1 MKYFA
6 CLLLLLSFAASAEE
20 VADCSEIANAVDR
33 LSCFDQHFPRKDSAP
48 TVPENQTEVNP
59 TSDEASTG
67 EPASIPEESLPDT
80 SQTAAAAAAAAAAES
95 AAAPQ
100 ESPVPPD
107 TKQSAAEAAT
117 ASVQPESRVLSEPKQ
132 STTDSEPDTL
142 KKGAIFG
149 RDPRIELTTTIT
161 SIRRGD
167 QQKMVF
173 LLENDE
179 VWMQATPRRMP
190 FREGDT
196 VTIKNASVGG
206 YFMRTENGAS
216 TRVSRIK

>member
-20 VADCSEIANAVDR
+20 VADCSKIENAVDR

-48 TVPENQTEVNP
+48 PVPENQTEVNP

-67 EPASIPEESLPDT
+67 EPVSIPEESLPDT
-80 SQTAAAAAAAAAAES
+80 SQTAAAAAAAAES

-100 ESPVPPD
+100 ESLVPPD
-107 TKQSAAEAAT
+107 TKQGTAEAEA
-117 ASVQPESRVLSEPKQ
+117 ASVQPESLVLSEPKQ

-142 KKGAIFG
+142 KKGPIFG
-149 RDPRIELTTTIT
+149 RDPRVELTTTIT
-161 SIRRGD
+161 AIRRGD
-167 QQKMVF
+167 QQKLVF
-173 LLENDE
+173 LLGNDE
-179 VWMQATPRRMP
+179 VWMQATPRRTP

-196 VTIKNASVGG
+196 VTVKNAFLGG
-206 YFMRTENGAS
+206 YFMRTASGAS
-216 TRVSRIK
+216 TRVSRIR

>member
-48 TVPENQTEVNP
+48 PVPENQTEVNP
-59 TSDEASTG
+59 ISDEASTG
-67 EPASIPEESLPDT
+67 EPVSIPEESFPDT
-80 SQTAAAAAAAAAAES
+80 SQTAAAA

-107 TKQSAAEAAT
+107 TKQSTAEAEA
-117 ASVQPESRVLSEPKQ
+117 ASVQPESLVVSEPKQ
-132 STTDSEPDTL
+132 STTDSAPGTL

-216 TRVSRIK
+216 TRVSRIR